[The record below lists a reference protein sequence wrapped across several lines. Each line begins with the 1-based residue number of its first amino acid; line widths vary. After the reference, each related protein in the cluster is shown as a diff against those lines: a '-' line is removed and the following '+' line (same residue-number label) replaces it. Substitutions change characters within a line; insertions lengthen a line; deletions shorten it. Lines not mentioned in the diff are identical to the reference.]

1 MSKQRQ
7 PDNPEKLEQFTGSL
21 GDGLDKIAGFEGI
34 SFELREDFLAFF
46 HKQAIRGF
54 VQHCDFVLKALK
66 EEDRDAEV
74 LQQIGV
80 TIGRVDEAGDK
91 AN

>member
-1 MSKQRQ
+1 
-7 PDNPEKLEQFTGSL
+7 
-21 GDGLDKIAGFEGI
+21 
-34 SFELREDFLAFF
+34 
-46 HKQAIRGF
+46 

-80 TIGRVDEAGDK
+80 TIGRVDEVGDK